1 MRAVAVRE
9 TRPAV
14 RALVGLGSNLDDPEQ
29 QIRRALGALDTLAAT
44 RLVRRSRLFRS
55 APWGVTAQPSFINA
69 VAELTTRLP
78 PRALLAAL
86 LALEHAHGR
95 RRDGSRWGP
104 RTLDL
109 DLLTW
114 GDLQLD
120 EPGLTLPHP
129 HIGERAFV
137 LVPLAELDA
146 DRVIPGR
153 GTVRALLAGMDASQC
168 EAIGP

>member
-29 QIRRALGALDTLAAT
+29 QIRRALEALGTLAAT
-44 RLVRRSRLFRS
+44 RLVRASRLFRS

-129 HIGERAFV
+129 HMAERAFV
-137 LVPLAELDA
+137 LMPLAELDA

-153 GTVRALLAGMDASQC
+153 GTVCALLAGVDTSQC